1 MSVVT
6 EVPAAPPA
14 AALAHFES
22 ILQFEAD
29 CSDVREALRAGA
41 SDFVLLDVRGPD
53 EFAGGHIAGAVNI
66 PRGQIMQAQLDRF
79 PANTVFVTYS
89 DLPHC
94 NDAVRAAID
103 LARRGRPVK
112 TMAGGITGWME
123 EGFPVEE
130 LRSEAD

>member
-1 MSVVT
+1 MSIVT
-6 EVPAAPPA
+6 AVPAAPPA

-29 CSDVREALRAGA
+29 CSDVREAQLAGA
-41 SDFVLLDVRGPD
+41 SDFVLLDVRQPQ

-66 PRGQIMQAQLDRF
+66 PRGQLDQAQLERF

-89 DLPHC
+89 DVPHC
-94 NDAVRAAID
+94 NDAVRAAIE
-103 LARRGRPVK
+103 LARLGRPVK
-112 TMAGGITGWME
+112 TLAGGLTGWQE

-130 LRSEAD
+130 LRAEFD